1 MAGES
6 VKRVVILDINGD
18 HALAMRDIVGIADTK
33 IIYVQDDFP
42 AGIRE
47 AIAWKPDIILMSLQV
62 DDDLPGVHDAIKA
75 ASDLGITLVAA
86 KGNKN
91 WFLDRFKKELGH
103 EGHGY
108 YPAKYPEVITVGGK
122 DKRGSSYDA
131 ASYVKGLSNG

>member
-1 MAGES
+1 M
-6 VKRVVILDINGD
+6 KRVAILDVNGK
-18 HALAMRDIVGIADTK
+18 HALAMRDIVYAADTR
-33 IIYVQDDFP
+33 IINVSDDFP

-47 AIAWKPDIILMSLQV
+47 AIAWKSDVILMSLQV

-91 WFLDRFKKELGH
+91 WFLDKFKAELGH

-108 YPAKYPEVITVGGK
+108 YPAKYPEVIAIGGK
-122 DKRGSSYDA
+122 DKRGTSYA
-131 ASYVKGLSNG
+131 AAIYVRGLVSNG